1 MALGKSAFNFIVE
14 IDGAGVAG
22 FSEVDALTS
31 DGDVIEYRE
40 GDGDGALRK
49 LRSLRKF
56 NNITLKR
63 GYTDSQDFWNWWQSI
78 REGKVQRKS
87 GVIILLNEAHAP
99 VLKWAIKN
107 AWIQKWE
114 GPAMNAKA
122 NEVGIE
128 LLEIA
133 CEGVALAN

>member
-1 MALGKSAFNFIVE
+1 
-14 IDGAGVAG
+14 
-22 FSEVDALTS
+22 
-31 DGDVIEYRE
+31 
-40 GDGDGALRK
+40 LRK
-49 LRSLRKF
+49 LRHLRKF

-78 REGKVQRKS
+78 REGKAHRKS
-87 GVIILLNEAHAP
+87 GVIILFNEARAP

-122 NEVGIE
+122 DEVGIE
-128 LLEIA
+128 LLELV